1 MGFIFSIIAGAAMSI
16 QGVMN
21 TRLGDKIG
29 LYEANAFVQGTAF
42 LLSLIAVWLVGK
54 GDFRLIGQSNKL
66 YLFGGVLGLATYFVR
81 PDVLPSPTWYGAII
95 TGLASGL
102 SAVGINQI
110 PKQLGKD
117 K

>member
-1 MGFIFSIIAGAAMSI
+1 MSSLATQI
-16 QGVMN
+16 
-21 TRLGDKIG
+21 LKSSG
-29 LYEANAFVQGTAF
+29 LYSDEVLERIASQRAANPGMGLAEAAVKFGGVKELEFLTA
-42 LLSLIAVWLVGK
+42 I
-54 GDFRLIGQSNKL
+54 
-66 YLFGGVLGLATYFVR
+66 GGVLGIATYFVR

-110 PKQLGKD
+110 PKQLRKD

>member
-1 MGFIFSIIAGAAMSI
+1 MVEIYGYSILTIGIISAAVYAIIECLKLLWLNDREDLKKYIPIIA
-16 QGVMN
+16 
-21 TRLGDKIG
+21 
-29 LYEANAFVQGTAF
+29 
-42 LLSLIAVWLVGK
+42 AV
-54 GDFRLIGQSNKL
+54 I
-66 YLFGGVLGLATYFVR
+66 GGVLGIATYFVR

>member
-1 MGFIFSIIAGAAMSI
+1 MVEIYGYSIITIGIISAAVYAI
-16 QGVMN
+16 IEC
-21 TRLGDKIG
+21 LK
-29 LYEANAFVQGTAF
+29 
-42 LLSLIAVWLVGK
+42 LLWLNDREDLKKYIPIIAAA
-54 GDFRLIGQSNKL
+54 I
-66 YLFGGVLGLATYFVR
+66 GGVLGISTYFVR

>member
-1 MGFIFSIIAGAAMSI
+1 MVEIYGYSIITIGIISAAVYAI
-16 QGVMN
+16 IEC
-21 TRLGDKIG
+21 LK
-29 LYEANAFVQGTAF
+29 
-42 LLSLIAVWLVGK
+42 LLWLNDREDLKKYIPIIAAA
-54 GDFRLIGQSNKL
+54 I
-66 YLFGGVLGLATYFVR
+66 GGVLGLATYFVC

>member
-1 MGFIFSIIAGAAMSI
+1 MVEIYGYSIITIGIISAAVYAI
-16 QGVMN
+16 IEC
-21 TRLGDKIG
+21 LK
-29 LYEANAFVQGTAF
+29 
-42 LLSLIAVWLVGK
+42 LLWLNDREDLKKYIPIIAAV
-54 GDFRLIGQSNKL
+54 I
-66 YLFGGVLGLATYFVR
+66 GGVLGLATYFVR

>member
-1 MGFIFSIIAGAAMSI
+1 MVEIYGYSIITIGIISAAVYAI
-16 QGVMN
+16 IEC
-21 TRLGDKIG
+21 LK
-29 LYEANAFVQGTAF
+29 
-42 LLSLIAVWLVGK
+42 LLWLNDREDLKKYIPIIAAV
-54 GDFRLIGQSNKL
+54 I
-66 YLFGGVLGLATYFVR
+66 GGVLGIATYFVR

>member
-1 MGFIFSIIAGAAMSI
+1 MVEIYGYSIITIGIISAAVYAI
-16 QGVMN
+16 IEC
-21 TRLGDKIG
+21 LK
-29 LYEANAFVQGTAF
+29 
-42 LLSLIAVWLVGK
+42 LLWLNDREDLKKYIPIIAAA
-54 GDFRLIGQSNKL
+54 I
-66 YLFGGVLGLATYFVR
+66 GGVLGLAAYFVR

>member
-1 MGFIFSIIAGAAMSI
+1 MVEIYGYSIITIGIISAAVYAI
-16 QGVMN
+16 IECLKLLWLNDREDLKKYIPIIAAVIGV
-21 TRLGDKIG
+21 
-29 LYEANAFVQGTAF
+29 V
-42 LLSLIAVWLVGK
+42 LV
-54 GDFRLIGQSNKL
+54 I
-66 YLFGGVLGLATYFVR
+66 ATYFVR